1 MLEMLKLRLLKQ
13 NLMEQRLSRAVVP
26 ETAKDAL
33 RDVKASA
40 WKAMLVKRNLTRSVT
55 RSATRNAQAIVI
67 LRNAH
72 HAIRRTTARRTIA
85 RKVTARKV
93 IAKARKAEK
102 AVARRMADA
111 RVDVRISNVSF

>member
-1 MLEMLKLRLLKQ
+1 
-13 NLMEQRLSRAVVP
+13 MEQRLSRAVVP
-26 ETAKDAL
+26 ETEKDAL

-40 WKAMLVKRNLTRSVT
+40 WKAMLV
-55 RSATRNAQAIVI
+55 TRNAQAIVI

-72 HAIRRTTARRTIA
+72 HAIRRTTARRMIARKVIA

-102 AVARRMADA
+102 AVERRMADA

>member
-1 MLEMLKLRLLKQ
+1 MLKFRLLKL
-13 NLMEQRLSRAVVP
+13 NLMEQRLIRAVVP

-33 RDVKASA
+33 RAAKASA
-40 WKAMLVKRNLTRSVT
+40 WKAMLVTRNLTRSVT

-72 HAIRRTTARRTIA
+72 HAIRRTTAR
-85 RKVTARKV
+85 KE

>member
-1 MLEMLKLRLLKQ
+1 MLKFRLLKQ
-13 NLMEQRLSRAVVP
+13 NLMEQRLSRAVVL

-40 WKAMLVKRNLTRSVT
+40 WKAMLVTRSVT
-55 RSATRNAQAIVI
+55 RSVTRNALAIVI

-72 HAIRRTTARRTIA
+72 HATRRTTAR
-85 RKVTARKV
+85 KVIARKV